1 MMFGYDVLKN
11 LHSNTSFVFAYLA
24 VKWEHNRICKYS
36 EITAEFF
43 FLLLGG
49 DFTKGDG
56 TGGRSIPLFTAS

>member
-11 LHSNTSFVFAYLA
+11 WHSNTSFVFAYLA
-24 VKWEHNRICKYS
+24 VKCEYNRICKYS
-36 EITAEFF
+36 EIIADFF

-56 TGGRSIPLFTAS
+56 TGGRSILLFTAN